1 MKGTNIMVDGFWIVQ
16 YEGMQGNGGG
26 VVVFTK
32 GKVFGGDTGYYYL
45 GSYEGNGHSMKA
57 RVAVRNFIASVP
69 SVVGITGDFELS
81 IEGTVEGD
89 TIRATGRLVGVNKPG
104 IALRLSRRAELP
116 A

>member
-1 MKGTNIMVDGFWIVQ
+1 MVEGFWIVQ

-45 GSYEGNGHSMKA
+45 GSYESRANSLRA
-57 RVAVRNFIASVP
+57 QVAVRNFIASVP

-89 TIRATGRLVGVNKPG
+89 TIKATGRLVGVNKPG
-104 IALRLSRRAELP
+104 IAVKLSKRAELP
-116 A
+116 T

>member
-1 MKGTNIMVDGFWIVQ
+1 MVEGFWIVQ

-26 VVVFTK
+26 VALFIK

-45 GSYEGNGHSMKA
+45 GTYQSIGSTLKA
-57 RVAVRNFIASVP
+57 QITVHNFIPNMP

-89 TIRATGRLVGVNKPG
+89 AIRGTGRLVGINKPG
-104 IALRLSRRAELP
+104 VAVKLSKRAELP

>member
-1 MKGTNIMVDGFWIVQ
+1 MVEGFWIVQ

-26 VVVFTK
+26 VVVLTK

-45 GSYEGNGHSMKA
+45 GSYESRANSVTV
-57 RVAVRNFIASVP
+57 RVAVKNFIASIP

-81 IEGTVEGD
+81 IEGTVEGSM
-89 TIRATGRLVGVNKPG
+89 IRGTGRLVGINRPG
-104 IALRLSRRAELP
+104 VAVKLTKRADLP

>member
-1 MKGTNIMVDGFWIVQ
+1 MVEGFWIVQ

-45 GSYEGNGHSMKA
+45 GSYESKGNGLKA
-57 RVAVRNFIASVP
+57 QIAVRNFIASVP
-69 SVVGITGDFELS
+69 SVVGIVGDFELS

-89 TIRATGRLVGVNKPG
+89 VIKGTGRLVGVNKPG
-104 IALRLSRRAELP
+104 IAVKLSKRAELP
-116 A
+116 V